1 MSELKDLSKLVESL
15 LTQFPLLRD
24 NDKALVC
31 KIWEHQLKELGKD
44 INKLT
49 INDFFIFYLSPDIN
63 LTNSDTITRARR
75 KKQETI
81 IELRGNLYD
90 KRHNYQDEFKKEIL
104 ELFKP
109 IKEINQDKIKKESGI
124 KQQLEL
130 F

>member
-24 NDKALVC
+24 NDKALVF

-90 KRHNYQDEFKKEIL
+90 KRHNYQDEFKKEVL